1 MNVKSIL
8 ARKGAQVK
16 TIKPACTIG
25 DAAQMLAEAKIGA
38 VVVSDDGATIAGILS
53 ERDIVRMVGLEGP
66 QVLGW
71 TVDKAMT
78 KNVITCRP
86 DDRIDQLMGMMTERR
101 IRHLPVTVNGR
112 MTGLISIGDVVKE
125 RMNEIEADAEAMRD
139 YITGT
144 AG

>member
-8 ARKGAQVK
+8 ARKGSQVK
-16 TIKPACTIG
+16 TIAPDATIA
-25 DAAQMLAEAKIGA
+25 DATRALAEAKIGA
-38 VVVSDDGATIAGILS
+38 VVVSGDGTTIAGILS
-53 ERDIVRMVGLEGP
+53 ERDIVRVVGTNGQQALA
-66 QVLGW
+66 W

-78 KNVITCRP
+78 KNVITCKP

-139 YITGT
+139 YITGM

>member
-8 ARKGAQVK
+8 ARKGTQVK
-16 TIKPACTIG
+16 TIKPASTIG
-25 DAAQMLAEAKIGA
+25 EAAAMLAAAKIGA

-53 ERDIVRMVGLEGP
+53 ERDIVRMVGLEGA

-139 YITGT
+139 YITGM

>member
-8 ARKGAQVK
+8 ARKGSQVK
-16 TIKPACTIG
+16 TIAPGATIA
-25 DAAQMLAEAKIGA
+25 DAARSLTEAKIGA
-38 VVVSDDGATIAGILS
+38 VVVSDDGVTIAGILS
-53 ERDIVRMVGLEGP
+53 ERDIVRVVGTNGQQALA
-66 QVLGW
+66 W
-71 TVDKAMT
+71 TVDRAMT
-78 KNVITCRP
+78 KNVITCKP

-139 YITGT
+139 YITGM